1 MGSNLT
7 AIPSS
12 VSLPIFGVGLT
23 TLCLSLC
30 FCCYLWRLRRDTL
43 REKGY
48 RKDQYMRC
56 KVKNSNCVIC
66 LDDFYEDEEIAVC
79 PCEHAFHKRC
89 LSPWLQH
96 NCTCPMCNMCIK
108 PETSGS
114 CQLPDIL

>member
-1 MGSNLT
+1 MGNMVTSIPT
-7 AIPSS
+7 A

-30 FCCYLWRLRRDTL
+30 FCCYLWRLRRDTF

-56 KVKNSNCVIC
+56 KVKNSSCVIC
-66 LDDFYEDEEIAVC
+66 FDDFYEDEEIAVC

-89 LSPWLQH
+89 LSPWLQQ

-108 PETSGS
+108 PEISGS
-114 CQLPDIL
+114 CQLPDML